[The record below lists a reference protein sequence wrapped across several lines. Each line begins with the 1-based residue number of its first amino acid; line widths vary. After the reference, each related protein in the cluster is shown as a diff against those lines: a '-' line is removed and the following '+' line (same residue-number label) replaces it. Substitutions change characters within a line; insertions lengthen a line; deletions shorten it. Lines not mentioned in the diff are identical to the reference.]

1 MSTLKL
7 TCNLNDKTWTVE
19 KTNSGNEYELL
30 FAFSNGEDVVEFKN
44 LTFGFDLSSDGE
56 NIESVSLPPQGIFY
70 KKTDQEF
77 IDRKNITLEEDKLYV
92 LFLWANNGGD
102 NITKIYPIEG
112 TKPPKPFS
120 SWIWSEGKWEAPTT
134 KPNDGKFYE
143 WLESSQQWN
152 EVSAGANIA

>member
-30 FAFSNGEDVVEFKN
+30 FAFSNGKDIVEFEN
-44 LTFGFDLSSDGE
+44 LTFGFDLNSGEE
-56 NIESVSLPPQGIFY
+56 NIESVSLPSQGVFY

-77 IDRKNITLEEDKLYV
+77 IDRKRITLEEDKLYV
-92 LFLWANNGGD
+92 LFLWANNGGN
-102 NITKIYPIEG
+102 NITKTYSIEG
-112 TKPPKPFS
+112 TKPPKPFP
-120 SWIWSEGKWEAPTT
+120 SWVWSNNKWEAPVSN
-134 KPNDGKFYE
+134 PSDGKFYE
-143 WLESSQQWN
+143 WLEQSQQWS